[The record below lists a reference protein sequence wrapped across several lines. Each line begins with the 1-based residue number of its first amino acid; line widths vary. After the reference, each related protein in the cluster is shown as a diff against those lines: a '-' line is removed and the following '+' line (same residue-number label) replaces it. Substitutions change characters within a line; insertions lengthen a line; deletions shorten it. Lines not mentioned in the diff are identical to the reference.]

1 MRRHLLKVVPGNETI
16 GFQFAQLL
24 SGRSVEPVRQVFL
37 TGANP
42 FVLRFDRLLSIAGL
56 IKKYLPANETIGC
69 FARVTDIALKSDEEL
84 AALRKAGYTG
94 LTIGVE
100 TGDDEALTFMNK
112 GYHTEDI
119 MTQCRRLDKA
129 GIRYSFFYL
138 TGISGAGR
146 GEAGAEQMAKVC
158 NQLHPDLIGANMLT
172 VYPNSELY
180 REMQAEKWAEES
192 ETEKYRE
199 LKTLITNLEIPVVF
213 AAMGASNA
221 FQLYGRL
228 PQDRKKLLAAVDR
241 IITDVG
247 EEELRQYRKHLK
259 HL

>member
-1 MRRHLLKVVPGNETI
+1 MWSFLLSVFRRQILFAPRFHEMQHREKTFAEGCQAVLDVRRHLLKVVPG
-16 GFQFAQLL
+16 
-24 SGRSVEPVRQVFL
+24 
-37 TGANP
+37 
-42 FVLRFDRLLSIAGL
+42 
-56 IKKYLPANETIGC
+56 NETIGC

-100 TGDDEALTFMNK
+100 TGDDEALAFMNK
-112 GYHTEDI
+112 GYHAEDI
-119 MTQCRRLDKA
+119 VTQCRRLDKV
-129 GIRYSFFYL
+129 GIQYSFFYL

-146 GEAGAEQMAKVC
+146 GEAGAKQMAKVC

-172 VYPNSELY
+172 IYPNSELY
-180 REMQAEKWAEES
+180 REMQAGNWAEES

-199 LKTLITNLEIPVVF
+199 IKTLITNLEIPVVF